1 MDVDVGVSWTIHW
14 GRTELW
20 IIVIELCPMD
30 SVFVGGAEW
39 TCDGSLYPDE
49 ESISRLSCC
58 CTFI

>member
-30 SVFVGGAEW
+30 SVFVDGAEW
-39 TCDGSLYPDE
+39 SCDGSL
-49 ESISRLSCC
+49 
-58 CTFI
+58 